1 MLNPY
6 FTQGTSSEQNLVQDL
21 VDEQIRMYGIEVYY
35 IPRSYLTKGKVLR
48 EVIQSEFNDAFPI
61 EAYVSTYEGYE
72 GAGTILS
79 KFGIQEQDDLTIV
92 ISKRRFENYLEPLL
106 EEVDNV
112 DLTSRPREGD
122 LIYFPLGDRIFEIKY
137 VEHESPFFQLKK
149 NYVYELRCELYRLAS
164 NDVLDTNI
172 DVIDNNI
179 IEEGY
184 IQTLRMVGVGTTAT
198 AITGIVN
205 GGVRFVDILNRGS
218 GYTTSPTV
226 RFSASPENGGTAV
239 GIASMISGLL
249 DFCEGDPNLFR
260 VQSVNIIN
268 PGFGYTTA
276 PKISFTGG
284 GGSGT
289 AATAIIGDG
298 IIGVVTVTNGGSG
311 YIVPPNVTFSSPGI
325 GITAKGFTNINSSGI
340 VTSIFITNSGLGYT
354 QTPTIT
360 IQSPAIISGIGT
372 YIFNE
377 IVIGNQSGTQARVRS
392 WNPSSGFLE
401 VGNIT
406 GSFKSGE
413 RLVGQE
419 SNASYVLSLINTD
432 NISDDTDPSNRKD
445 PYSGN
450 LEIEI
455 ESKKILDFTESNPFG
470 NP

>member
-6 FTQGTSSEQNLVQDL
+6 FTQGSSSEQNLVQDL

-35 IPRSYLTKGKVLR
+35 IPRSYLTKGTVLR

-106 EEVDNV
+106 QGVANV

-149 NYVYELRCELYRLAS
+149 NYVYELRCELYRLAA
-164 NDVLDTNI
+164 NDVLDTN
-172 DVIDNNI
+172 VAEIDNNI

-184 IQTLRMVGVGTTAT
+184 IQTLKMIGIGTTAS
-198 AITGIVN
+198 AITGVVN

-218 GYTTSPTV
+218 GFTTSPTV
-226 RFSASPENGGTAV
+226 RFSASPESGGTAI

-249 DFCEGDPNLFR
+249 DFCEGDDDLLR

-268 PGFGYTTA
+268 PGFGYTTP

-284 GGSGT
+284 GGSGV
-289 AATAIIGDG
+289 AATAVIGDG
-298 IIGVVTVTNGGSG
+298 IVGVVTVTDSGGG
-311 YIVPPNVTFSSPGI
+311 YIVPPEVIFSAPESGI
-325 GITAKGFTNINSSGI
+325 RATGITNINSIGQI
-340 VTSIFITNSGLGYT
+340 TSILITNSGLGYT
-354 QTPTIT
+354 QPPIIT
-360 IQSPAIISGIGT
+360 IADPLIISGIGT
-372 YIFNE
+372 YVFNE
-377 IVIGNQSGTQARVRS
+377 IVIGDESGTKARVRS
-392 WNPSSGFLE
+392 WNASSGTLE
-401 VGNIT
+401 VASIT
-406 GSFKSGE
+406 GNFKVGE
-413 RLVGQE
+413 NLIGQE
-419 SNASYVLSLINTD
+419 SNASYALSVINTD
-432 NISDDTDPSNRKD
+432 NLSDDTDSSNRQD

-450 LEIEI
+450 LEIQI
-455 ESKKILDFTESNPFG
+455 ESERILDFTESNPFG

>member
-6 FTQGTSSEQNLVQDL
+6 FTQGSSSEQNLVQDL

-35 IPRSYLTKGKVLR
+35 IPRSYLTKGTVLR

-106 EEVDNV
+106 QGVADV

-149 NYVYELRCELYRLAS
+149 NYVYELRCELYRLAA
-164 NDVLDTNI
+164 N
-172 DVIDNNI
+172 DVIDTNVPEIDNNL

-184 IQTLRMVGVGTTAT
+184 IQTLRMIGIGTTAN
-198 AITGIVN
+198 AITGVVN

-226 RFSASPENGGTAV
+226 RFSASPENGGTAI

-260 VQSVNIIN
+260 VQSVNIVN
-268 PGFGYTTA
+268 PGFGYTTP

-284 GGSGT
+284 GGSGV
-289 AATAIIGDG
+289 AATAVIGDG
-298 IIGVVTVTNGGSG
+298 IIGVVTVTDGGSG
-311 YIVPPNVTFSSPGI
+311 YISSPNVTFSSPGV
-325 GITAKGFTNINSSGI
+325 GITATGIANVNSSGQ

-354 QTPTIT
+354 SPPTIT
-360 IQSPAIISGIGT
+360 ISNPFIISGIGT
-372 YIFNE
+372 YTFNE
-377 IVIGNQSGTQARVRS
+377 IVIGDESGTKARVRS
-392 WNPSSGFLE
+392 WNPSSGILE
-401 VGNIT
+401 VASIT
-406 GSFKSGE
+406 GNFKVGE
-413 RLVGQE
+413 NLVGQE
-419 SNASYVLSLINTD
+419 SNASYLLSVINTD
-432 NISDDTDPSNRKD
+432 NLSDDTDSSNRQD

-450 LEIEI
+450 LEIQQ
-455 ESKKILDFTESNPFG
+455 ESNKILDFTESNPFG